1 MEILKKVNNLDLSYK
16 NQKGYNVIT
25 YLFLFSKDLE
35 TTRKTKMIKMI
46 DQVLKY
52 CSENMVEN
60 QFLFNHVYE
69 VEYYITYIKNE
80 MEKKKENEE
89 NTEEFEKIIK
99 LLEEW
104 KTHISVIPGSVEALN
119 AGERFKRM
127 RIEQINYPG
136 GPPGPPGPPYKKNK
150 FGGRPRR
157 RSTLRVPS
165 AVSRPAKR
173 RSYIKKKSLA
183 KPATG
188 ANLRRRRSKR
198 KTTVR
203 YSPIRK
209 CP

>member
-1 MEILKKVNNLDLSYK
+1 
-16 NQKGYNVIT
+16 
-25 YLFLFSKDLE
+25 
-35 TTRKTKMIKMI
+35 MIKMI

-104 KTHISVIPGSVEALN
+104 KTHISVIPGSQEVRN

-127 RIEQINYPG
+127 RLEQINYPG

-150 FGGRPRR
+150 FGGRLRR
-157 RSTLRVPS
+157 RSTLRVPLAAFANDF

-173 RSYIKKKSLA
+173 RSYIKKKSQSA
-183 KPATG
+183 PS
-188 ANLRRRRSKR
+188 LRSGRRRSKR

-203 YSPIRK
+203 YSPSRK